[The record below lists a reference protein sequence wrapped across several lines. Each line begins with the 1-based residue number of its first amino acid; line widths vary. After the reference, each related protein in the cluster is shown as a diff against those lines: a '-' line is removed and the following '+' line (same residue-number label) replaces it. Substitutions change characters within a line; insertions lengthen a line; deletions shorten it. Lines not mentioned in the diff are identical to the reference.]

1 MSLALP
7 GGYLEDDREFAG
19 FLRPRIQ
26 DVEGMCSA
34 WGGYWVEEE
43 LGGLP
48 SHYPLAVAL
57 SATQLP
63 GNVVSHIEILNS
75 CVKAFCPE
83 VSETI
88 MVLL

>member
-1 MSLALP
+1 MGREIRGKLALP
-7 GGYLEDDREFAG
+7 GGCLEDDREFAG

-34 WGGYWVEEE
+34 WGGCWVEEE

-57 SATQLP
+57 SYTALRKCS
-63 GNVVSHIEILNS
+63 VSY
-75 CVKAFCPE
+75 
-83 VSETI
+83 
-88 MVLL
+88 